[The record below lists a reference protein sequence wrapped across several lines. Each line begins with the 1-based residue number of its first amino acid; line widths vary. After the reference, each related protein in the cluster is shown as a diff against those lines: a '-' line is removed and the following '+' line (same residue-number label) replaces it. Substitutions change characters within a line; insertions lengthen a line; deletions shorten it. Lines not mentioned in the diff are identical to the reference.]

1 MSPEAFASAL
11 RAQLPHASQR
21 AAFSGV
27 EALPQPRE
35 RVVEVP
41 PAGGTLVLFDSVAVI
56 HEVRPHSPLTHLYT
70 PRSALLYS
78 PITYL
83 LSHSL
88 THSLTRLH
96 VYARCL
102 LTCLLGNV

>member
-11 RAQLPHASQR
+11 RAQLPRASQR

-27 EALPQPRE
+27 EALPHPRQ
-35 RVVEVP
+35 RVVEVL

-83 LSHSL
+83 LTDSL
-88 THSLTRLH
+88 TH
-96 VYARCL
+96 
-102 LTCLLGNV
+102 